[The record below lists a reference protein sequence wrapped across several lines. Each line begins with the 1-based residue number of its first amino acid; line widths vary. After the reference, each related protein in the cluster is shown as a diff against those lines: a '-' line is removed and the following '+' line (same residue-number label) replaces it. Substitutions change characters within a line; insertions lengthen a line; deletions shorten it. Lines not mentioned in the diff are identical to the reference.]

1 MKVVITGVTGFQNRG
16 VDALVTSTVEQ
27 IKGIDKDVDI
37 VIQTQAPE
45 YDRWKL
51 KDFECVTTFGYPKS
65 FKDKLKDKLTSF
77 YNNFAFDY
85 SLIKD
90 SALLIAS
97 GGDLFTSD
105 YQGALNFYLTPLKLA
120 LKLNIPIVFL
130 GQSISFNTT
139 QEENYFLE
147 VARNAKLI
155 TVRESISYRYLTD
168 KLGLSKNIVK
178 QTADSAFLLKTPS
191 KQIINNL
198 LQSYGC
204 TQEKPL
210 VVICPSQ
217 GIAKYRDLHEKSH
230 FEAWTQVVDV
240 ILNRLDA
247 QVLLVPHSQYPE
259 GDDRIISSNLHKFFN
274 YDSRIHLA
282 GADHTASEF
291 KGLISH
297 ADFVI
302 AERMHAAIAGLSS
315 CVPTL
320 VVGYSI
326 KAEGI
331 MFDLLGE
338 KSAHDG
344 MLISIQNFLDFRL
357 ASKTLE
363 RAWERKYEIKE
374 HLEKIIPSYQK
385 EAEKN
390 FDLIAQLFKN
400 KVQTQ

>member
-1 MKVVITGVTGFQNRG
+1 MKVVITGVTGFKNRG
-16 VDALVTSTVEQ
+16 VDALVTTTVEQ
-27 IKGIDKDVDI
+27 IKSIDKKINI
-37 VIQTQAPE
+37 VIQTQTPK
-45 YDRWKL
+45 YDDWKL
-51 KDFECVTTFGYPKS
+51 KDFKDVTTFGYPKS
-65 FKDKLKDKLTSF
+65 FKDKLKDKLSSF
-77 YNNFAFDY
+77 YNSFAFDY
-85 SLIKD
+85 ALIKD
-90 SALLIAS
+90 SDLLIAS

-105 YQGALNFYLTPLKLA
+105 YKGALELYLKPLKLA
-120 LKLNIPIVFL
+120 LKLNIPIAFL

-139 QEENYFLE
+139 QEENYFLA

-155 TVRESISYRYLTD
+155 TVRESISYQYLTD
-168 KLGLSKNIVK
+168 KLGLSTDIVK

-191 KQIINNL
+191 KQIIGNL

-217 GIAKYRDLHEKSH
+217 GIAKYRNIGEKLH
-230 FEAWTQVVDV
+230 FEAWTKVLDI
-240 ILNRLDA
+240 ILNKLDA
-247 QVLLVPHSQYPE
+247 QVLIIPHSQHAE
-259 GDDRIISSNLHKFFN
+259 GDDLFISSNLHKFFN
-274 YDSRIHLA
+274 YDARIHLA

-315 CVPTL
+315 CIPTL
-320 VVGYSI
+320 VVSYSI

-331 MFDLLGE
+331 MVDLLGDT
-338 KSAHDG
+338 SANDR
-344 MLISIQNFLDFRL
+344 MLISIQNFLNFSL

-363 RAWERKYEIKE
+363 RAWARKDEVKE
-374 HLEKIIPSYQK
+374 CLKKTIPLYQQ

-390 FDLIAQLFKN
+390 FELITEFLSK
-400 KVQTQ
+400 KR